1 VAWSSFPSFFKP
13 LIIRRN
19 EAQRG
24 CDPYDNF
31 EFTCGKGSSNIHC
44 VSESATRFE
53 AGISWLR
60 LFGFRIRCLSRPALQ
75 LTLNRCVDTEA
86 AYPAAVMNSSNSLS
100 PLNAEPFMTWALGCQ
115 SAALRC
121 SSPARAASAACVHR
135 NDSHIRRSFADGF
148 VARTQPGARRLMT
161 FLDRF
166 AKHSNIRPLPI
177 KPLRRALRA
186 KF

>member
-1 VAWSSFPSFFKP
+1 LSITRSTAFFILPVVWSSFPSFFKP

-53 AGISWLR
+53 AGISRLR

-100 PLNAEPFMTWALGCQ
+100 PLRRTIHDLGTRMSISCTAVQFANSCCIWPRVFIAMT
-115 SAALRC
+115 RIF
-121 SSPARAASAACVHR
+121 V
-135 NDSHIRRSFADGF
+135 DRSLT
-148 VARTQPGARRLMT
+148 V
-161 FLDRF
+161 
-166 AKHSNIRPLPI
+166 
-177 KPLRRALRA
+177 
-186 KF
+186 